1 MYHFNRW
8 LHCNKYLI
16 LSYLKMYIAV
26 AMTLT
31 FDPVTLKISS
41 VHAMWIWQ

>member
-16 LSYLKMYIAV
+16 LSYLLSYLKVGSYSVSSNINIPNRYIV
-26 AMTLT
+26 V
-31 FDPVTLKISS
+31 VTLQS
-41 VHAMWIWQ
+41 